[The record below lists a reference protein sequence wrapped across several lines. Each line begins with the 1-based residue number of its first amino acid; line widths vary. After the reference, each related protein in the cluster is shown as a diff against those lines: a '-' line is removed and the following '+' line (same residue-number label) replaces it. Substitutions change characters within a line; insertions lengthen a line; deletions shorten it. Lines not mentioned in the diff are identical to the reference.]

1 MDETEI
7 IEGGWEALLEAL
19 ELAKVTA
26 DVAIRNTKRLSQYMD
41 SKPPKNREEWATRS
55 QVADKDGQEVG
66 WLSNQDA
73 RQIDLSDR
81 SGRGDVGLTEEPGQ
95 KAPVLKELE
104 GQFFVVTRPAGVGT
118 PEELQPLNLQD
129 AQALIREHRP
139 DLSVRETPEGYL
151 EFTTRS
157 RLQAMADRASE
168 FVSRFTGASADEDQA
183 ATETLEPVTEAP
195 AAQQPAAENP
205 DVGPAREENQPAPVP
220 QQPEEPTAT
229 QEKPQTP
236 APAVGGP
243 VTRAPWD
250 TDPTAER
257 EAPQRSAAEVFGSP
271 APSRAAAA
279 SAAPSAAEVTAAH
292 TGARAPATATA
303 AR

>member
-26 DVAIRNTKRLSQYMD
+26 DVAIRNTRRLSQYMD

-139 DLSVRETPEGYL
+139 DLSVRETREGYL

-168 FVSRFTGASADEDQA
+168 FVSRFTGSSADEDQA
-183 ATETLEPVTEAP
+183 PTETLEPVSQAP

-205 DVGPAREENQPAPVP
+205 DAGPAREENQPAPVP
-220 QQPEEPTAT
+220 QQPEEPAAT
-229 QEKPQTP
+229 QEQPQPP
-236 APAVGGP
+236 AAGRPM
-243 VTRAPWD
+243 TRAPWD
-250 TDPTAER
+250 TDPAAER
-257 EAPQRSAAEVFGSP
+257 EPPQRSAAEVFGSA
-271 APSRAAAA
+271 APSPAAPA

-292 TGARAPATATA
+292 TGARTPATATA
-303 AR
+303 TR